1 MVMTL
6 KNEIMKKVR
15 TIFLWRRLALPSVVF
30 VASVVVIISTVS
42 VSQVIANMPEI
53 VDIKSVARF
62 FAAAFAHT
70 DIVIKSALVAGLVF
84 SVLTLKGALESRRLS
99 VRLERV

>member
-1 MVMTL
+1 MTL

-15 TIFLWRRLALPSVVF
+15 TIFLLRRLALPSVVF
-30 VASVVVIISTVS
+30 VASISIVISTVS

-53 VDIKSVARF
+53 VDIKSVTQF
-62 FAAAFAHT
+62 FVAAFAHT

-84 SVLTLKGALESRRLS
+84 LALTLKGALESRRLS
-99 VRLERV
+99 VRFERV